1 MLINTDLVPSG
12 PYSDVVV
19 LIDVLRTCTVAPI
32 LFDQGAVSLSLTT
45 SMRRA
50 RAASGSGKTLVGER
64 QGVPP
69 EGFNHGNSPA
79 NLARVGLQ
87 GREVVMVSENA
98 PRWLEQLGG
107 ARQVLLGSLYNAG
120 AVARLAAELASGRI
134 DLVCS
139 GFSGEPDL
147 DDTLAA
153 AVIAGLLVAVLALF
167 FQKTRIGRAL
177 RAVADDHAAAQSVG
191 IPLNQIWFIVWLV
204 AGLVALVAGAVWGSK
219 LGVQFSLSLLALK
232 ALPVLILGGF
242 TSVPGAIIGGLII
255 GAGEKLAEV
264 YVGPSMGGG
273 IEIWFAY
280 VLALAFLLVRPQ
292 GLFGEKIIERV

>member
-1 MLINTDLVPSG
+1 MDLEHVAVLGSDRIDIMLINTDLVPSG

-107 ARQVLLGSLYNAG
+107 ARHVLLGSLYNAG

-153 AVIAGLLVAVLALF
+153 AVIAGLVKNYHQDLRVQGATRMATTILRAFPEPVDVLWRSTAGQYLRSIGLEQDIGLAARVSASEVVPRLVAVE
-167 FQKTRIGRAL
+167 
-177 RAVADDHAAAQSVG
+177 
-191 IPLNQIWFIVWLV
+191 
-204 AGLVALVAGAVWGSK
+204 
-219 LGVQFSLSLLALK
+219 
-232 ALPVLILGGF
+232 
-242 TSVPGAIIGGLII
+242 
-255 GAGEKLAEV
+255 AGEHGNLYRFVA
-264 YVGPSMGGG
+264 S
-273 IEIWFAY
+273 
-280 VLALAFLLVRPQ
+280 
-292 GLFGEKIIERV
+292 